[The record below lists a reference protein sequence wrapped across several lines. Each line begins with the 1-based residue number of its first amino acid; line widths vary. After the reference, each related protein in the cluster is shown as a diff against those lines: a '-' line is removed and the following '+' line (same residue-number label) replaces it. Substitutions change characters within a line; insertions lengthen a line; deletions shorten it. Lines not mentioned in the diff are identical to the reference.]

1 MSVKFTVTVDADE
14 VDLLVVKS
22 LQETYEDAIKVMLN
36 PELQSWD
43 PLPDALTRI
52 EGATAML
59 NYYMPPAEYK
69 KYMQYW
75 NNYLNKAG
83 KTDEEDKDTGA
94 SD

>member
-22 LQETYEDAIKVMLN
+22 LKETYEDAVNVMLK

-59 NYYMPPAEYK
+59 NYYMLPAEYK
-69 KYMQYW
+69 KYMKYW
-75 NNYLNKAG
+75 TDYINKAG
-83 KTDEEDKDTGA
+83 KTDEEDQDTGA
-94 SD
+94 TD